1 MEALPELSI
10 LLVEDDPLQGE
21 RMVMLLRSLGQKVQ
35 LAATGEMALDL
46 FATAPSD
53 LVLMDVMLP
62 GIDGFETTRRI
73 KSMCGGRWVPVI
85 YMTVLGGC
93 ANLVEGLHA
102 GGDDY
107 LVKPVEFEILEAK
120 LRSVM
125 RTLGLYRDLER
136 SRDELEHANAA
147 LRGANRELESFTYA
161 VAHDLKSPLRAING
175 YGSLL
180 ASSEAARLSADG
192 RSSLER
198 ILEGTERMG
207 LLIDDLLEYSRV
219 ERTPA
224 AFEEID
230 VRELTSWLIAD
241 FSEEIGRN
249 RTTVELAPSC
259 TSIVADRSGLM
270 HALRNLL
277 GNALKFSA
285 GAASPRIVITCAS
298 KAGRCRISVHD
309 NGIGFDMRHHER
321 IFEIF
326 HRLHRDDEYPG
337 TGIGLAIV
345 RKAAARMQGRCWAE
359 STPGQGATFHLE
371 WPIPADTTEVLVS

>member
-10 LLVEDDPLQGE
+10 LLVEDDLLQGE
-21 RMVMLLRSLGQKVQ
+21 RMVMLLQSLGQKVR
-35 LAATGEMALDL
+35 LVESGEMALDM
-46 FATAPSD
+46 FAATPAD

-62 GIDGFETTRRI
+62 GVNGFETTRRI
-73 KSMCGGRWVPVI
+73 KSMCDGRWVPVI

-120 LRSVM
+120 LRSAM

-136 SRDELEHANAA
+136 SRDELARTNAA
-147 LRGANRELESFTYA
+147 LRGVNHELECFTYA

-180 ASSEAARLSADG
+180 ASSEATRLSGDG
-192 RSSLER
+192 RASLER

-219 ERTPA
+219 ERAPV
-224 AFEEID
+224 AFAEID
-230 VRELTSWLIAD
+230 VRNLTSRLIAD
-241 FSEEIGRN
+241 FSAEIGRN
-249 RTTVELAPSC
+249 RAAVELAPSC
-259 TSIVADRSGLM
+259 ASILADRSGLM

-285 GAASPRIVITCAS
+285 GVANPRIVIACTCE
-298 KAGRCRISVHD
+298 AGRYRISVHD
-309 NGIGFDMRHHER
+309 NGIGFDMCHHER
-321 IFEIF
+321 IFDIF

-359 STPGQGATFHLE
+359 STPGQGASFHLE
-371 WPIPADTTEVLVS
+371 WPIPACAPNS

>member
-21 RMVMLLRSLGQKVQ
+21 RMVMLLQSLGQKVR
-35 LAATGEMALDL
+35 LAESGEVALDL
-46 FATAPSD
+46 FAALPSD

-73 KSMCGGRWVPVI
+73 KSVSGARWVPVI
-85 YMTVLGGC
+85 YMTALGGC

-120 LRSVM
+120 LRSAM
-125 RTLGLYRDLER
+125 RTLGLYRDLEG
-136 SRDELEHANAA
+136 SRDELTRTNAA
-147 LRGANRELESFTYA
+147 LREANRELECFTYA

-180 ASSEAARLSADG
+180 ASSEAGRLSDDG
-192 RSSLER
+192 HSCLEK

-207 LLIDDLLEYSRV
+207 LLIDDLLEYSRI
-219 ERTPA
+219 ERGPTS
-224 AFEEID
+224 FEEIY
-230 VRELTSWLIAD
+230 VRDLTAQLLSD
-241 FSEEIGRN
+241 FDDEIL
-249 RTTVELAPSC
+249 RTGAAVELAPSC
-259 TSIVADRSGLM
+259 ASVVADRSGLM
-270 HALRNLL
+270 QALRNLL

-285 GAASPRIVITCAS
+285 GVASPHVVIACE
-298 KAGRCRISVHD
+298 RHVECCHVSVRD
-309 NGIGFDMRHHER
+309 NGIGFDMSYHER
-321 IFEIF
+321 IFDIF

-345 RKAAARMQGRCWAE
+345 RKAVARMQGRCWAE
-359 STPGQGATFHLE
+359 SVPGRGASFHLE
-371 WPIPADTTEVLVS
+371 WPIPSNALSA

>member
-21 RMVMLLRSLGQKVQ
+21 RMAMLLQSLGQKVRI
-35 LAATGEMALDL
+35 AESGEVALDL
-46 FATAPSD
+46 FAAVPSD

-93 ANLVEGLHA
+93 ADLVEGLHA

-120 LRSVM
+120 LRSAM

-136 SRDELEHANAA
+136 SRDELARTNAA
-147 LRGANRELESFTYA
+147 LRGANHELECFTYA

-180 ASSEAARLSADG
+180 ASSEAGRLSDDG
-192 RSSLER
+192 HSCLEK

-207 LLIDDLLEYSRV
+207 LLIDDLLQYSRI
-219 ERTPA
+219 ERGPT

-230 VRELTSWLIAD
+230 VRELTSHLIAD
-241 FSEEIGRN
+241 FDEEIRRN
-249 RTTVELAPSC
+249 GATVELAPSC
-259 TSIVADRSGLM
+259 ASILADRSGLIQ
-270 HALRNLL
+270 ALRNLL

-285 GAASPRIVITCAS
+285 GVASPRVVIACE
-298 KAGRCRISVHD
+298 RNVDCCHVSVRD
-309 NGIGFDMRHHER
+309 NGIGFDMSHHER
-321 IFEIF
+321 IFDIF

-345 RKAAARMQGRCWAE
+345 RKAVGRMRGRCWAE
-359 STPGQGATFHLE
+359 SVPGQGASFHLE
-371 WPIPADTTEVLVS
+371 WPIPTTASSA

>member
-21 RMVMLLRSLGQKVQ
+21 RMVMLLQSLGQRVRV
-35 LAATGEMALDL
+35 AESGEMALDL
-46 FATAPSD
+46 FAAAPLD

-85 YMTVLGGC
+85 YMTALGGC

-120 LRSVM
+120 LRSAM

-136 SRDELEHANAA
+136 SRDELARTNAA
-147 LRGANRELESFTYA
+147 LRGANRELECFTYA

-180 ASSEAARLSADG
+180 ASSETTRLTEDG
-192 RSSLER
+192 RSCLEK
-198 ILEGTERMG
+198 ILEGTERMD

-219 ERTPA
+219 ERAPT

-230 VRELTSWLIAD
+230 MGELTSQLIAD
-241 FSEEIGRN
+241 FSEEIDRN
-249 RTTVELAPSC
+249 DATVELAPSC
-259 TSIVADRSGLM
+259 SSILADRSGLM

-285 GAASPRIVITCAS
+285 GVAHPHIVIDCTS
-298 KAGRCRISVHD
+298 EAGRCHISVCD
-309 NGIGFDMRHHER
+309 NGIGFDMHHHDR
-321 IFEIF
+321 IFDIF

-345 RKAAARMQGRCWAE
+345 RKAAERMQGRCWAD
-359 STPGQGATFHLE
+359 SSPGQGATFHLE
-371 WPIPADTTEVLVS
+371 WPIPSAARNS